1 MKFWKKI
8 YFSVFLLFLIF
19 INGGIFL
26 VYHISYRHNLE
37 EEKTRMMGENE
48 IIRRSLVDDISAF
61 GKMAPGEREF
71 RSIMEVYEDMFQNNR
86 LFFNLWQNDS
96 RVFCSEGVHME
107 DIPQEDV
114 MILRREDGIQTIYL
128 ITAFKVNGDGYRLA
142 AIRRLTGL
150 TRLWDQLKAVFL
162 FLSGM
167 ISVVLAVILYIIMR
181 RLTRPLRQLSEV
193 TRKVADGNY
202 ELIQTGGR
210 DEIAELGRDFNRMT
224 TAVQNRIQSQQRFV
238 ANLAHEL
245 RTPLTS
251 IGGYS
256 EYLLR
261 GNPEKDRQFRALQ
274 YINKESRRMQQMAHQ
289 LLLLARVQS
298 EQVEMADISIDTCL
312 KEAYESCTP
321 IIEEKEI
328 KVIWGGEDFCVQGVY
343 ELLVCLCRNLLE
355 NAVRACEQGG
365 EIHLFLGQNCFGVR
379 DNGVGMDCEEL
390 NKIAEPF
397 YRVDKARSRACG
409 GAGLGLALCQEISE
423 LHRAE
428 MRYESKLGEGTK
440 VTVTFTTS

>member
-167 ISVVLAVILYIIMR
+167 ISVVLAVILYE
-181 RLTRPLRQLSEV
+181 RLQ
-193 TRKVADGNY
+193 
-202 ELIQTGGR
+202 QT
-210 DEIAELGRDFNRMT
+210 
-224 TAVQNRIQSQQRFV
+224 
-238 ANLAHEL
+238 
-245 RTPLTS
+245 
-251 IGGYS
+251 
-256 EYLLR
+256 
-261 GNPEKDRQFRALQ
+261 
-274 YINKESRRMQQMAHQ
+274 
-289 LLLLARVQS
+289 
-298 EQVEMADISIDTCL
+298 
-312 KEAYESCTP
+312 
-321 IIEEKEI
+321 
-328 KVIWGGEDFCVQGVY
+328 
-343 ELLVCLCRNLLE
+343 
-355 NAVRACEQGG
+355 
-365 EIHLFLGQNCFGVR
+365 
-379 DNGVGMDCEEL
+379 
-390 NKIAEPF
+390 
-397 YRVDKARSRACG
+397 
-409 GAGLGLALCQEISE
+409 
-423 LHRAE
+423 
-428 MRYESKLGEGTK
+428 
-440 VTVTFTTS
+440 